1 MWVPSVSRSSAG
13 CVKAVKCVADE
24 CTVVE
29 IGEKEL
35 GHEIKYEAS
44 CFDRG
49 LCCKEGVKG
58 DRKV

>member
-1 MWVPSVSRSSAG
+1 M
-13 CVKAVKCVADE
+13 KAVKCVADE

-29 IGEKEL
+29 IGEKVL
-35 GHEIKYEAS
+35 GHDIKREAS

-49 LCCKEGVKG
+49 LCCEEGVKG